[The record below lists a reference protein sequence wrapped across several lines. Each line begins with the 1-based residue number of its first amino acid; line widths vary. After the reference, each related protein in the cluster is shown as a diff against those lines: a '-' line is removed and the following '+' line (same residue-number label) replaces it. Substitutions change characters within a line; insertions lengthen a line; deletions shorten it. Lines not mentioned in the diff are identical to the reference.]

1 MQNKCNLRFQSNFA
15 SIEGKQ
21 IDIDTYLKDESQC
34 GELRCISNG
43 HELIA
48 VKCKTR
54 KSHFRHKH
62 DNDVGGSHMT
72 EWHIEWQSNFPIIEK
87 TFQKLDGQI
96 KERRADILLPEYNS
110 VIEIQHSKMESEE
123 VMNRINDYKIHNH
136 CVKWVLDA
144 QGSVEVKIYGE
155 RRILHFNTNTW
166 LYENFKPCAY
176 VYYDINGL
184 IYRVNPGLVK
194 QGQIDVLEPK
204 LKSEFIQ
211 ALKTNIDIWDDSD
224 PPQCYLHVK
233 QQGAGSGK
241 THGMMQLINSD
252 PEISNYKYIAFLT
265 KQHSAVAVMYKEF
278 KEQYDKGKLNNIKEL
293 VNIKDPKKYI
303 VKYKNT
309 LTDVDVHAIFGT
321 VDSFT
326 YALADPAKNSRDT
339 FTGIIEA
346 IKDGVLKTSKSGSMT
361 YAGINPILNKEML
374 IMIDETQDLTELY
387 GEAFL
392 QIVKSKYTNLC
403 IVGDRLQSLC
413 YKENSLTF
421 LHNAEMAGLR
431 VIKANASNTVR
442 RFSDPILIS
451 FVNSMISFKKYGL
464 PDMTPHQIVESVND
478 CLTVFSAK
486 TVYANASADSQE
498 VTDAITDIM
507 SYYTKEVDK
516 YGRVPEDFLIVTGTT
531 SKNPIIESLQLAL
544 NMYWKKKMED
554 ESYITNIKD
563 KHDHWKKVDTS
574 SYIRYA
580 IFHKSQEGTSINT
593 AESEHATRIVSI
605 HSSKG
610 DGRKVVFVIGVS
622 QSTLRLF
629 SQVSNN
635 LIYDSLLHVA
645 ITRQKEKL
653 YFRLENNGD
662 DIHHKIMKSGVTM
675 TNIPSNT
682 EFNFLKKKIKH
693 ADLSRDICSFS
704 YDDIYANI
712 IVRNPP
718 PKIPYESE
726 SKLLIDMGDHNIR
739 YGSIFMNVWVH
750 ACNYT
755 MSLKDNKKQFFA
767 ILKEVTEAKI
777 ETVSN
782 WKDYLKFLQKNTKP
796 SNSEK
801 KIIYI
806 PIIQYPS
813 DKVSLEYDKYYK
825 IILSTI
831 QFIIKK
837 LGSLGKKKL
846 DYFCPIESII
856 IYYMIECTQ
865 NGEYQAI
872 TIDNLYNIV
881 DIYRNVFTP
890 SAGHDN
896 CNCITHFPLTTRT
909 LTETEKN
916 YKEYL
921 CNHYDRLEHIICLLD
936 SFNTKYTNISWL
948 YSHQVDLGGGRGEV
962 ENNDFKVYKHYPM
975 IGYDDKNVF
984 IINIKPQLTEL
995 NYNEFLIDSI
1005 LDTFM
1010 VMNTHKTSPNYAKFN
1025 NKEILSCVLS
1035 MNKEDIYTINWT
1047 AAIKENT
1054 EYIKTILFNIMTN
1067 RFGTLHSQ
1075 YYSVF
1080 KNIIDENEVHSPS
1093 KIIEMCIDKCKNQE
1107 NIAPEY
1113 IEKTFNVISHEIESC
1128 ESRKEK
1134 KRVIKKYKDE
1144 DTFINILNKKLK
1156 VSIQNFLGIEED
1168 LGETDSESD
1177 EDSEST
1183 V

>member
-1 MQNKCNLRFQSNFA
+1 MQTKCNLRFQSNYA
-15 SIEGKQ
+15 LLDGNQ
-21 IDIDTYLKDESQC
+21 IDIDAYLNDTTKN
-34 GELRCISNG
+34 GILRCINNG

-48 VKCKTR
+48 VRCKTR
-54 KSHFRHKH
+54 RSHFRHKH
-62 DNDVGGSHMT
+62 DNDVDGTHMT
-72 EWHIEWQSNFPIIEK
+72 EWHLEWQSNFPIIERP
-87 TFQKLDGQI
+87 FEKLEGQI
-96 KERRADILLPEYNS
+96 KERRADILLPEFNN
-110 VIEIQHSKMESEE
+110 VIEIQHSKMDSEE

-136 CVKWVLDA
+136 CVKWILDA
-144 QGSVEVKIYGE
+144 QGSVDVKIYGE

-166 LYENFKPCAY
+166 LYENFKVCDT
-176 VYYDINGL
+176 VYYDINGF
-184 IYRVNPGLVK
+184 IYKVNPSLVK

-204 LKSEFIQ
+204 LKSEFIE
-211 ALKTNIDIWDDSD
+211 ALKANNDIWDEPD

-241 THGMMQLINSD
+241 TYGMMQLINSD

-278 KEQYDKGKLNNIKEL
+278 KEQYDDGKLTNIKDL
-293 VNIKDPKKYI
+293 TILKDPKKYI

-309 LTDVDVHAIFGT
+309 LTNVDVHAIFGT

-346 IKDGVLKTSKSGSMT
+346 IKDGVVKTSKSGSMT

-403 IVGDRLQSLC
+403 VVGDRLQSLC
-413 YKENSLTF
+413 YKDNSLTF
-421 LHNAEMAGLR
+421 LHTAEMAGLR

-451 FVNSMISFKKYGL
+451 FVNSIIPFKKYGL
-464 PDMTPHQIVESVND
+464 PDMTPHQIVESTND

-486 TVYANASADSQE
+486 TVYANASAESQE

-507 SYYTKEVDK
+507 SYYMKEVDK

-531 SKNPIIESLQLAL
+531 SKNPIMESLQLAL

-554 ESYITNIKD
+554 EIYITNVKD
-563 KHDHWKKVDTS
+563 KHDYWKNIDTS

-580 IFHKSQEGTSINT
+580 VFHKSQEGTSINT
-593 AESEHATRIVSI
+593 AESEHATRMVSI

-629 SQVSNN
+629 SQDSNN

-645 ITRQKEKL
+645 VTRQKERL
-653 YFRLENNGD
+653 YFRLEPNGD
-662 DIHHKIMKSGVTM
+662 DIHHKIMKSGVTL
-675 TNIPSNT
+675 TNTPSNT

-693 ADLSRDICSFS
+693 AHLSRDICSFS
-704 YDDIYANI
+704 YDDVYANI
-712 IVRNPP
+712 IIRNPP

-739 YGSIFMNVWVH
+739 YASIYMNVWVH

-767 ILKEVTEAKI
+767 ILKGVTEAKI
-777 ETVSN
+777 ETVNN
-782 WKDYLKFLQKNTKP
+782 WKDYLKFLQKNTNPPKG
-796 SNSEK
+796 EK

-813 DKVSLEYDKYYK
+813 DKVSLDYDKYFK
-825 IILSTI
+825 IILSII
-831 QFIIKK
+831 QSIIKK
-837 LGSLGKKKL
+837 LDSLGKKNL
-846 DYFCPIESII
+846 DYFCPIESIVL
-856 IYYMIECTQ
+856 YYMIECTQ
-865 NGEYQAI
+865 NGKYQAI

-881 DIYRNVFTP
+881 DIYSTVFTP
-890 SAGHDN
+890 SAGHEN
-896 CNCITHFPLTTRT
+896 CNCNTHFSQNKKN
-909 LTETEKN
+909 LTEVEEK

-921 CNHYDRLEHIICLLD
+921 CNHYDRLEDITRLLD

-948 YSHQVDLGGGRGEV
+948 YSHQVDLRGGRGEA
-962 ENNDFKVYKHYPM
+962 ENNDFKVYNRYPM

-1005 LDTFM
+1005 LDTFII
-1010 VMNTHKTSPNYAKFN
+1010 MNTHKSIDTPEKFK
-1025 NKEILSCVLS
+1025 NKEVLSCVLS

-1047 AAIKENT
+1047 AAIKENAD
-1054 EYIKTILFNIMTN
+1054 YIKTLLSNILTK
-1067 RFGTLHSQ
+1067 RFGNMHSQ
-1075 YYSVF
+1075 YYNAF
-1080 KNIIDENEVHSPS
+1080 KNIIEESEEQSPS
-1093 KIIEMCIDKCKNQE
+1093 HIIEVCNNKCRNVD
-1107 NIAPEY
+1107 NFAPEY
-1113 IEKTFNVISHEIESC
+1113 IERVFNVISHEIESC
-1128 ESRKEK
+1128 ETKKDK
-1134 KRVIKKYKDE
+1134 KRVIKKYKNE
-1144 DTFINILNKKLK
+1144 DTFVKLLNSKLK
-1156 VSIQNFLGIEED
+1156 VSIQNFLGIEEI
-1168 LGETDSESD
+1168 TDDDSNDEYDSD
-1177 EDSEST
+1177 
-1183 V
+1183 